1 MKYKILALDLDGTL
15 TNSQKIITPRT
26 KAALMEAQRQGLRL
40 ALASGRPTEGIRPL
54 AEELEMARWGGFI
67 LSFNGAQVLELGSG
81 KILYQKVLDL
91 DRVPTI
97 YRLAQKYQVGVLTYK
112 DGAVLTETP
121 DDPYIEL
128 ECRVNKMPFRA
139 VPSFTEAVTEPVPKC
154 LMTGEGSHMAEIEG
168 PIREALPGLS
178 VYRSEAFFI
187 EIMPEHI
194 DKAYSLEQL
203 LKSQNLTRE
212 ELAACGDGFN
222 DISMIRYA
230 SLGVAMAN
238 AVPAAKEA
246 ADFVT
251 ASNDEDGVALAVEK
265 FF

>member
-1 MKYKILALDLDGTL
+1 MKYKVLALDLDGTL
-15 TNSQKIITPRT
+15 TNSEKIITPRT

-67 LSFNGAQVLELGSG
+67 LSFNGTQIWDLQSG
-81 KILYQKVLDL
+81 KILYQRVLDL
-91 DRVPTI
+91 ERIPTI
-97 YRLAQKYQVGVLTYK
+97 YGLAKKYQVGLLSYK

-128 ECRVNKMPFRA
+128 ECRVNKMPFTA
-139 VPSFTEAVTEPVPKC
+139 VPSFVDAITEPVPKC

-168 PIREALPGLS
+168 PIRDALPGLS
-178 VYRSEAFFI
+178 VYRSEAYFI

-203 LKSQNLTRE
+203 LKIQGFARD

-230 SLGVAMAN
+230 GLGIAMAN
-238 AVPAAKEA
+238 AVPAVKEA

-251 ASNDEDGVALAVEK
+251 ASNDEDGIALAVERLL
-265 FF
+265 